1 MGYGAYFAKDK
12 GVVNRCGRAMWVC
25 FYIYM
30 TMAIAFVLSLLTS
43 LGAFNM
49 MHTLDIIAII
59 LGTIFLFG
67 AWGCDLGISINDEE
81 QMTKLAD
88 KCFKTI
94 VVELI
99 IYILIVW
106 WVMPYVFS
114 S

>member
-1 MGYGAYFAKDK
+1 MFLYLHDYGNSICA
-12 GVVNRCGRAMWVC
+12 
-25 FYIYM
+25 
-30 TMAIAFVLSLLTS
+30 LTHCQ

-49 MHTLDIIAII
+49 MHSLDIIAIVI
-59 LGTIFLFG
+59 GTIFLFG

-94 VVELI
+94 IVELI